1 MRFSFILPAYK
12 RIYIKEAI
20 DSILLQKYTD
30 FELIIVDDCSPDH
43 LDEIVGTYDD
53 NRIAYYKNPENIG
66 GKDLVAQW
74 NKCLEYANGDYVI
87 LATDDDLY
95 EPDFLSTFVEL
106 ILQYPNANLFR
117 ARILNVDSSN
127 CILWT
132 DYCYKTYLS
141 PIEFRYHY
149 FHGMHSGIPQY
160 IFKRKVLICKGGF
173 VNFPLAWGADDA
185 TALMM
190 SDCGVINS
198 QKHLVRF
205 CRSDVNISSEKS
217 QTGLIKLEARLLFGK
232 WLYSNPIVNT
242 ERDEKWNCFYQNQV
256 VDYTTIYIKR
266 LLIMQISELSLFKK
280 IIAYDLVRKSRLL
293 SLKNELS
300 VIFHS
305 LTKI

>member
-117 ARILNVDSSN
+117 ARILNVD
-127 CILWT
+127 
-132 DYCYKTYLS
+132 
-141 PIEFRYHY
+141 
-149 FHGMHSGIPQY
+149 
-160 IFKRKVLICKGGF
+160 
-173 VNFPLAWGADDA
+173 
-185 TALMM
+185 
-190 SDCGVINS
+190 
-198 QKHLVRF
+198 
-205 CRSDVNISSEKS
+205 
-217 QTGLIKLEARLLFGK
+217 
-232 WLYSNPIVNT
+232 
-242 ERDEKWNCFYQNQV
+242 
-256 VDYTTIYIKR
+256 
-266 LLIMQISELSLFKK
+266 
-280 IIAYDLVRKSRLL
+280 
-293 SLKNELS
+293 
-300 VIFHS
+300 
-305 LTKI
+305 